1 MNINE
6 FDYILPESLIA
17 RYPNAKR
24 SESRLLCLDR
34 HSGIVSHKKFVDL
47 IDLIE
52 PNDLLIFNNTRVIP
66 ARIYGNKSSGGK
78 VEVMIERLTS
88 GSRGLAQIKSSKSL
102 KPGSLIYLKKD
113 LSLRVV
119 DRIEDM
125 FLIESNDDI
134 SLSMVLKEVGHIP
147 LPHYLNRSDEEIDQ
161 ERYQTVFSS
170 RDGAVAAPTAGLHFD
185 EVILENFDKKGIK
198 HAFITLH
205 VGAGTFQ
212 PVRSSSIEDHK
223 MHAEYIEVS
232 AEVCNKIRETKE
244 SKGRI
249 IAVGTTSVRSIE
261 TASIEP
267 GWIEPYYGDTEIF
280 IYPGYQFK
288 TVDAVITNFHLP
300 KSSLI
305 MLVSAFAGKENT
317 LRAYE
322 NAIKE
327 SYRFFSYGDAMFIS

>member
-1 MNINE
+1 M
-6 FDYILPESLIA
+6 L
-17 RYPNAKR
+17 
-24 SESRLLCLDR
+24 
-34 HSGIVSHKKFVDL
+34 
-47 IDLIE
+47 E
-52 PNDLLIFNNTRVIP
+52 P
-66 ARIYGNKSSGGK
+66 
-78 VEVMIERLTS
+78 
-88 GSRGLAQIKSSKSL
+88 
-102 KPGSLIYLKKD
+102 
-113 LSLRVV
+113 
-119 DRIEDM
+119 
-125 FLIESNDDI
+125 
-134 SLSMVLKEVGHIP
+134 
-147 LPHYLNRSDEEIDQ
+147 
-161 ERYQTVFSS
+161 
-170 RDGAVAAPTAGLHFD
+170 
-185 EVILENFDKKGIK
+185 
-198 HAFITLH
+198 
-205 VGAGTFQ
+205 FQ